1 MINMYRFFFII
12 SLFFFQSFSQNQY
25 SENGNR
31 DGLWRGYYESGELKY
46 EGSFDDGIEVGL
58 FKYYYKS
65 GNLEKELF
73 YIESGLRARVRI
85 YYSNKNIKTMGEYCL
100 KKRCGTWE
108 YFDDLGNIILK
119 ENYIDDVLNGS
130 YFLYLNGK
138 LSDVYNYKD
147 GKKNGLA
154 KSFFLSGKIKNI
166 KNYKNDKLDGK
177 YEIYNEKGELI
188 EKLNYTNGYLD
199 Y

>member
-1 MINMYRFFFII
+1 MYRFFLI
-12 SLFFFQSFSQNQY
+12 LNLLFFQSFSQNQY

-46 EGSFDDGIEVGL
+46 EGSFDDGTEVGL

-73 YIESGLRARVRI
+73 YIESGVRALVRI

-119 ENYIDDVLNGS
+119 ENYMDDILNGP
-130 YFLYLNGK
+130 YFVYLNGK

-147 GKKNGLA
+147 GKKNGFA
-154 KSFFLSGKIKNI
+154 KSFFLSGKINTPS
-166 KNYKNDKLDGK
+166 
-177 YEIYNEKGELI
+177 LI
-188 EKLNYTNGYLD
+188 I
-199 Y
+199 